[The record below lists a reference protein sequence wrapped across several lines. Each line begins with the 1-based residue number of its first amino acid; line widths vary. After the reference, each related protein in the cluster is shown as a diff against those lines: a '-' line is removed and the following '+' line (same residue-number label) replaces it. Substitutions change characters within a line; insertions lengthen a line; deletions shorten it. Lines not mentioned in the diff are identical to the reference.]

1 MVAVLGFDVG
11 GANTKAAFVE
21 TLGGRVEK
29 LNTSLEYFPFW
40 KRQREELGPTLISLK
55 NSVGTGAL
63 LNCIAVTM
71 TAELSD
77 IFRTKRE
84 GVFYILDNV
93 SHVFPDV
100 PILAVTTD
108 VGLSSVDKAKA
119 DPLTV
124 AGANWAATGWMVSQ
138 HLSDCIV
145 IDVGSTST
153 SIIPIVNGKVAAA
166 GRTDLQ
172 KLLNGE
178 LVYTGSLRTNV
189 AAIVQRVPLRG
200 GLVRVSSEL
209 FAQSADVHLILKNIT
224 EAEYTSETADG
235 RGKTA
240 KEAKERLARIICADT
255 EMLKDQEIQQI
266 ASYICQ
272 NQIEQIASGLSQVC
286 IRLRGNNFPVVV
298 TGLGKNFLARKASE
312 KVGITRIIDLGEL
325 VKGGATLASPAVGA
339 ALMTAAKLE
348 GDNFKWMQ

>member
-11 GANTKAAFVE
+11 GANTKTALVE
-21 TLGGRVEK
+21 TLDGRVEK
-29 LNTSLEYFPFW
+29 LNTALKYFPLW
-40 KRQREELGPTLISLK
+40 KKQREELSATLLFLK
-55 NSVGTGAL
+55 NSVAARVSLSCVAL
-63 LNCIAVTM
+63 TM

-77 IFRTKRE
+77 VFRTKRE
-84 GVFYILDNV
+84 GVLSILDCV

-100 PILAVTTD
+100 PILVVTTD

-153 SIIPIVNGKVAAA
+153 SIIPIVNGKVVAA

-172 KLLNGE
+172 KLSNGE

-189 AAIVQRVPLRG
+189 AAIVQSVPLRG
-200 GLVRVSSEL
+200 GFVRVSSEL

-255 EMLKDQEIQQI
+255 EILKDQEIQQI
-266 ASYICQ
+266 ASYVYQ
-272 NQIEQIASGLSQVC
+272 KQIEQIASGLSQVC
-286 IRLRGNNFPVVV
+286 IRLGGNKFPVVV
-298 TGLGKNFLARKASE
+298 TGLGKDFLARYASE
-312 KVGITRIIDLGEL
+312 KVGIVRIFDLGEI
-325 VKGGATLASPAVGA
+325 VKGGATLASPAAGA
-339 ALMTAAKLE
+339 ALMAAAKLE